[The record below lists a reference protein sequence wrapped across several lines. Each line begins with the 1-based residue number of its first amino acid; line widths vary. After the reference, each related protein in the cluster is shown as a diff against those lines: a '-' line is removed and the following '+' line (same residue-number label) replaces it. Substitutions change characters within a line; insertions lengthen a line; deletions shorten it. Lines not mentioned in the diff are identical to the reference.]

1 MQTVKIRLRKPR
13 RVFSFLCPDLPL
25 LRDETCVVQS
35 DRGLELGDVILP
47 PEPCPP
53 EMERRFSMRVLRKMS
68 SKDAATQQFLEDE
81 ERKARA
87 VCKEKISQRKLPM
100 KLVDAEYTFDK
111 KKIIFYFTAED
122 RVDFRDLVR
131 DLARDLR
138 TRIELRHIQVRDEAK
153 MVGGIGGCGRELCCT
168 TWLNEFKPISMRMAK
183 KQNLS
188 LNPSK
193 ISGQCGRLLCC
204 LAYENDMYEAARKQA
219 RQAPE
224 GEALQEPRG
233 DRDRDRPRDDRPRE
247 DRPREDR
254 PRDDRPRRDDR
265 GGAQGR
271 PQRAESGDRPRRDDR
286 PNDRPAERSNDARP
300 SQRRDAPRDAR
311 PAERP
316 RDQQRPPR
324 AEEPRAPRDEH
335 REPPAAAPQ
344 GDTPPP
350 AGGGEQGPRGR
361 NRGRRRRGGGGPGGV
376 AP

>member
-53 EMERRFSMRVLRKMS
+53 EMERRYSMRVLRKMS

-81 ERKARA
+81 ERKARSL
-87 VCKEKISQRKLPM
+87 CKEKIAQRKLPM

-219 RQAPE
+219 RQTGE
-224 GEALQEPRG
+224 GEGAPAPRG

-254 PRDDRPRRDDR
+254 GDRPRRDDR
-265 GGAQGR
+265 PDAQNRQSR
-271 PQRAESGDRPRRDDR
+271 PERNDRPERPRRDDR
-286 PNDRPAERSNDARP
+286 PNDRGGENRPPRSEAPRE
-300 SQRRDAPRDAR
+300 QRGENPPRDA
-311 PAERP
+311 
-316 RDQQRPPR
+316 RPPR
-324 AEEPRAPRDEH
+324 AEEPRPPRQD
-335 REPPAAAPQ
+335 APQ
-344 GDTPPP
+344 GNTPP

-361 NRGRRRRGGGGPGGV
+361 NRGRRRRGGGGD
-376 AP
+376 APK